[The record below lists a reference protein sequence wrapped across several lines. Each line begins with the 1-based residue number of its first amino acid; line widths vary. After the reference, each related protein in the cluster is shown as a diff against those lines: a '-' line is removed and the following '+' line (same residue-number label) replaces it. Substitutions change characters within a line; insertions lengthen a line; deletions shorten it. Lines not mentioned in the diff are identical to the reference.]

1 MRGTIAYE
9 FRTDMAIQQNL
20 SNLTFKDLF
29 VSPDAKEIA
38 KKLVTALIEQ
48 QIGQELGVS
57 RTLRGALSMG
67 ELTTDAG

>member
-1 MRGTIAYE
+1 
-9 FRTDMAIQQNL
+9 MAIQQNL

-57 RTLRGALSMG
+57 PVQVQRP
-67 ELTTDAG
+67 

>member
-1 MRGTIAYE
+1 MIAYE
-9 FRTDMAIQQNL
+9 VRTDMAIQQNL

-57 RTLRGALSMG
+57 PVQVQRP
-67 ELTTDAG
+67 